1 MMSACAP
8 STNSMPGKQKLV
20 KKKSRDRNSN
30 KLRSSGPKK
39 RRNSEPRRS
48 GIGRDARR
56 RSG

>member
-8 STNSMPGKQKLV
+8 STNSMPGKQKPV
-20 KKKSRDRNSN
+20 RKRSRDRNSS
-30 KLRSSGPKK
+30 KPRSSGPKK

-48 GIGRDARR
+48 GKERDARR